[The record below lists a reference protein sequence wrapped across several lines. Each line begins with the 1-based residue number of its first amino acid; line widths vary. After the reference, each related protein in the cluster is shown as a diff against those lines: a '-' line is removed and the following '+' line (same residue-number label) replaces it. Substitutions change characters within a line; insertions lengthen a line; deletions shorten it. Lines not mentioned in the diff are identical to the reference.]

1 MHYTMN
7 KYAFTLISTLSV
19 LNFQIALEV
28 VWETSNHLLKLTHA
42 VIKTDSK
49 TKATGHSVAITLH
62 PWLYFYET

>member
-19 LNFQIALEV
+19 LNCQIALEV
-28 VWETSNHLLKLTHA
+28 VWETSNLLLKLTHA

-49 TKATGHSVAITLH
+49 TKAIGHSVEITLR
-62 PWLYFYET
+62 PWLFYET